1 MSPFQVY
8 RNVTA
13 FPSLVP
19 NAYVHAQARVNVKSL
34 YHQKSQHMHVHIL
47 LSLHLLTNCPLTSF
61 QWMFTEGKFITT
73 TFPSFM
79 YSSLSMP

>member
-1 MSPFQVY
+1 MSPLQFY

-19 NAYVHAQARVNVKSL
+19 NAYVGAQARVNVKLL
-34 YHQKSQHMHVHIL
+34 YHQKSHMHVHIL
-47 LSLHLLTNCPLTSF
+47 LSLHLITNCPLTFF
-61 QWMFTEGKFITT
+61 QCTERKFITT
-73 TFPSFM
+73 AFFSFM